1 MNLLLIENGLDE
13 VINHLNNNTDHIV
26 FHQGQTYEQ
35 LLSEI
40 DNKNTNYS
48 TVGIFSHG
56 DVRNFIF
63 TEPVFSITENTD
75 FEQFMKSLS
84 NKTQFSTL
92 DIFACNFGQ
101 NSQFIND
108 LENELGV
115 NVRAS
120 TDNTGN
126 TPFGD
131 WVMET
136 DQQDV
141 KDQYFTNTITD
152 FKKVLINVSVT
163 WHLPYKSV
171 FTKLFFKL

>member
-1 MNLLLIENGLDE
+1 MNLLLIQNNFNE
-13 VINHLNNNTDHIV
+13 VTQYMNSNTDYIV
-26 FHQGQTYEQ
+26 FHPGQTTYDQ

-48 TVGIFSHG
+48 TIGIFSHG
-56 DVRNFIF
+56 DLVMFDFI
-63 TEPVFSITENTD
+63 EPVFSVSENTD
-75 FEQFMKSLS
+75 FVQFMKSVS

-136 DQQDV
+136 DQQDI

-152 FKKVLINVSVT
+152 FKKVVG
-163 WHLPYKSV
+163 HLAPRTRENPEMRMDMK
-171 FTKLFFKL
+171 

>member
-1 MNLLLIENGLDE
+1 MFD
-13 VINHLNNNTDHIV
+13 
-26 FHQGQTYEQ
+26 
-35 LLSEI
+35 
-40 DNKNTNYS
+40 
-48 TVGIFSHG
+48 
-56 DVRNFIF
+56 FI
-63 TEPVFSITENTD
+63 EPVFSASENTD
-75 FEQFMKSLS
+75 FVQFMKSVS

-126 TPFGD
+126 TLFGD

-136 DQQDV
+136 DQQDI

-152 FKKVLINVSVT
+152 FKKVLINVSFD

-171 FTKLFFKL
+171 FTNELKNSTDARNQIYTTWRAFATLNTDGYSSGTAGGGVFA